1 MISQFDLVYF
11 VRAVFVDRVNTI
23 DSGRIFIVL
32 AKVDAWE
39 DDKSYDSES
48 AFWCLSPEH
57 LNTLETNTF
66 PFLMDKRDSDY
77 HFINNPKIQYLAATE
92 IERLGNNVSDFIW
105 DDGFEDESE
114 ESEWG

>member
-11 VRAVFVDRVNTI
+11 VRTIFIDRVNTI

-48 AFWCLSPEH
+48 AFWCISPEH
-57 LNTLETNTF
+57 LNTLETTTF
-66 PFLMDKRDSDY
+66 PFLMDKRDSVLQQRKSSVWVTTY
-77 HFINNPKIQYLAATE
+77 QISSGMTGLKTNPKNLTGAN
-92 IERLGNNVSDFIW
+92 RLGLGNT
-105 DDGFEDESE
+105 
-114 ESEWG
+114 

>member
-11 VRAVFVDRVNTI
+11 VRTIFIDRVNTI

-48 AFWCLSPEH
+48 AFWCISPEH
-57 LNTLETNTF
+57 LNTLETTTF

-77 HFINNPKIQYLAATE
+77 HFINNPKIQDLAATE

-114 ESEWG
+114 EPDWG